1 LCRLI
6 GAESLPGDPRFVNNG
21 QRSVNR
27 VELKELLEQ
36 HLARFECVPL
46 ADQLVRAGVPCAP
59 IQNVAAALADPH
71 TQHRG
76 MVVGIGEHYRGVA
89 SPIKFSRTP
98 ASYRL
103 APPGRSEGG

>member
-1 LCRLI
+1 
-6 GAESLPGDPRFVNNG
+6 
-21 QRSVNR
+21 
-27 VELKELLEQ
+27 
-36 HLARFECVPL
+36 
-46 ADQLVRAGVPCAP
+46 
-59 IQNVAAALADPH
+59 
-71 TQHRG
+71 